1 MDGDPVPLVDGVVL
15 GAGLTG
21 AVVDRVA
28 GMGGG
33 AALGRS
39 PSQTADDDRGDRGSG
54 GDRRP
59 PRPRPA
65 PGRRDGGPDVTKPVV
80 GADRVG
86 LPLQGAA
93 QLGLELLEPVG
104 TRSVGHD
111 APPTVLRRVVRAR
124 WACALTEP
132 GEMSSASAICRSLR
146 SE

>member
-1 MDGDPVPLVDGVVL
+1 ML
-15 GAGLTG
+15 GAGADRGRWSTG
-21 AVVDRVA
+21 SP
-28 GMGGG
+28 GSGGG

-39 PSQTADDDRGDRGSG
+39 PIQAPTTIAATAAAAAIGAQ
-54 GDRRP
+54 
-59 PRPRPA
+59 PRPGPA
-65 PGRRDGGPDVTKPVV
+65 AGRRDGGPDVTEPVV

-86 LPLQGAA
+86 LARQGAA

-111 APPTVLRRVVRAR
+111 APPRVLRRVVRAR